1 MIKTAFISRTGF
13 ITDIGGSRRGRTQW
27 NIAAKKQKLSSGK
40 NTAEGRRSK
49 KMNEIASTSK
59 SVAPLDS
66 LATQARMYV
75 MEARLNLLQLGRVL
89 SEAKPLVPHGEWDAW
104 IRENADMSRRTAE
117 AYMQAYAKFGA
128 DPTIA
133 KLGTSK
139 VMKLLPMP
147 GEQVERLFAENDVE
161 KMSVRQ
167 LDEAIKAQK
176 EKLLKEA
183 REEARKEVEQEL
195 ERERLSRIAA
205 EKRADL
211 EAEEKKEAAKQ
222 FAEDFQASVNDRMAL
237 TRRNRELQ
245 QDLQERDKLLQE
257 QQDDFNRMQAE
268 LLDVKSSIAKGDA
281 ERTPTDRLTV
291 DAFASAVRT
300 FIGAVARM
308 PHMGSAFSAM
318 EHDEKMDYD
327 ELLRTVEAWA
337 QESRKALDSAV
348 FGSEVII

>member
-1 MIKTAFISRTGF
+1 
-13 ITDIGGSRRGRTQW
+13 
-27 NIAAKKQKLSSGK
+27 
-40 NTAEGRRSK
+40 
-49 KMNEIASTSK
+49 MNEIASTSK

-222 FAEDFQASVNDRMAL
+222 FADDFQASVNDRMAL

-257 QQDDFNRMQAE
+257 QQDDFNRMQ
-268 LLDVKSSIAKGDA
+268 SSW
-281 ERTPTDRLTV
+281 T
-291 DAFASAVRT
+291 
-300 FIGAVARM
+300 
-308 PHMGSAFSAM
+308 
-318 EHDEKMDYD
+318 
-327 ELLRTVEAWA
+327 
-337 QESRKALDSAV
+337 
-348 FGSEVII
+348 